1 MSKSLR
7 AALLSGL
14 VFPGLGQI
22 VLKHYTRGIV
32 LMLTVLA
39 CLSVVAVKA
48 VQQALAILEQIQ
60 SGDGTVSISTIL
72 TAAHQA
78 STTSDDSII
87 NLVLLF
93 MVLCWGVGIVDAYRI
108 GKKMDAKESSPGPV
122 SHSSGNDK
130 Q

>member
-1 MSKSLR
+1 MSKSLK

-22 VLKHYTRGIV
+22 VLKHFTRGIV

-48 VQQALAILEQIQ
+48 VQQALTILEQIQ

-72 TAAHQA
+72 TAVHQA
-78 STTSDDSII
+78 STTSDDYII

-93 MVLCWGVGIVDAYRI
+93 MVLCWGIGIVDAYRI
-108 GKKMDAKESSPGPV
+108 GKKLDAKGSSQGAL